1 MYITLDILR
10 MCFYLIYRTYSS
22 PLPISP
28 DALAS
33 YATNVEATLRT
44 AGTDIRAAIM
54 HTGVCL
60 AFAVTSNRLLTIH
73 RNKGNACLQ
82 RGSVRTPTIL
92 ALYCRILR
100 Y

>member
-1 MYITLDILR
+1 MALIECVVL
-10 MCFYLIYRTYSS
+10 CFYLTYRTYSS
-22 PLPISP
+22 SLPISP

-33 YATNVEATLRT
+33 YATNVGATLRT

-92 ALYCRILR
+92 ALYCIILR